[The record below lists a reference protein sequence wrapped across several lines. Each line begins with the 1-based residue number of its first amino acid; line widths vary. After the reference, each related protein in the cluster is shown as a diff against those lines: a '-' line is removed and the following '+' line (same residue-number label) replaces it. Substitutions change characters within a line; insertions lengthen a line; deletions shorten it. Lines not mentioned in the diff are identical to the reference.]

1 MITHMFLWLVNQ
13 TFDYSMIEWLSCTM
27 LYWLYIHV
35 YISCGSTCA
44 VINILNFRHCEV
56 GFHPPNLNDIYCAS
70 LRYSC

>member
-1 MITHMFLWLVNQ
+1 MMTHMFLWLVNQ
-13 TFDYSMIEWLSCTM
+13 TFDYSMIEWLSCIM

-35 YISCGSTCA
+35 HKLCGSTYA
-44 VINILNFRHCEV
+44 VINIRHCEV